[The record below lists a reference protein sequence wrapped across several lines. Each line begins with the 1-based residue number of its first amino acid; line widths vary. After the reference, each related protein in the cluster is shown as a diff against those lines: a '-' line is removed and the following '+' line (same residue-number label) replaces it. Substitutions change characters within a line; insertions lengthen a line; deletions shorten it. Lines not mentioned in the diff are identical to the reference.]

1 MSPLQDYAGFKYFLV
16 SSPAEYVAHVE
27 INRPQKLNAFF
38 EAMWHELARIFD
50 KLSHDPAV
58 RAVVFSGAG
67 DRAFTAGLDVQATS
81 LDANLSG
88 GDGARSATSMRRH
101 IDEFQECITR
111 VEKCEK
117 RECPVSAAAEHVF
130 ADAPHAQPSSPSCT
144 ESRTGWPSTCRRA
157 PMFACA
163 PKTPAFPLK
172 RSTSGW
178 LPTLAP

>member
-1 MSPLQDYAGFKYFLV
+1 MSPMPEYADFKHFLV

-38 EAMWHELARIFD
+38 EAMWLELARIFD

-58 RAVVFSGAG
+58 RAVVLSGAG

-81 LDANLSG
+81 LDANMSG
-88 GDGARSATSMRRH
+88 SDTARSATSMRRH

-117 RECPVSAAAEHVF
+117 RECFGSAAAESPF
-130 ADAPHAQPSSPSCT
+130 ADAP
-144 ESRTGWPSTCRRA
+144 RA
-157 PMFACA
+157 
-163 PKTPAFPLK
+163 
-172 RSTSGW
+172 
-178 LPTLAP
+178 

>member
-1 MSPLQDYAGFKYFLV
+1 MQEYASFKHFLV

-38 EAMWHELARIFD
+38 EAMWHELARVFD

-81 LDANLSG
+81 LDANMSG

-117 RECPVSAAAEHVF
+117 RGCFGSAAAEPRF
-130 ADAPHAQPSSPSCT
+130 ADAPRPQPSSPSCT
-144 ESRTGWPSTCRRA
+144 AFRTGWPSTCRRV
-157 PMFACA
+157 PMFGSA
-163 PKTPAFPLK
+163 PKTPAWP
-172 RSTSGW
+172 
-178 LPTLAP
+178 